1 MRKAG
6 VVFGVLGILLVTAL
20 WYMFAMRPINEN
32 ITDTEAQIQ
41 TEQDNEVLLRTRLAS
56 LKKIQDNELSYLSA
70 IGAMDAQIPSTPQMP
85 ALIDDLDVLA
95 DETGVDWL
103 GSTIGDPT
111 VIEGQDYFEIP
122 ISIRIQ
128 GQFFEVLGYLYG
140 MADLERLVRIDNVAV
155 SPTDID
161 GFTMLD
167 VTIGAKAFTTSDLVP
182 EQSVTTTTTTT
193 TTGGGA

>member
-6 VVFGVLGILLVTAL
+6 VVFGVLGFLLVTAL
-20 WYMFAMRPINEN
+20 WYMFAMRPINER

-41 TEQDNEVLLRTRLAS
+41 TEQDTEVVLRTRLAS
-56 LKKIQDNELSYLSA
+56 LKKIQDNELSYISA
-70 IGAMDAQIPSTPQMP
+70 IGAMDAQIPGTPQMP

-103 GSTIGDPT
+103 GSTIGNPAA
-111 VIEGQDYFEIP
+111 VEGQDYFEIP

-140 MADLERLVRIDNVAV
+140 MADLERLVRIDTVAV
-155 SPTDID
+155 SPTDVD

-182 EQSVTTTTTTT
+182 EESVTTTT